1 MTELLRPT
9 QLREFRIENV
19 TFYEEQELGSGA
31 YGKVCVAKFGE
42 LPCAAKLL
50 HPILFRYSNPGSH
63 SVMVRKFDQECQ
75 LLSVVKHPCIVQYL
89 ATYVHPESG
98 QPVLLMEL
106 IDESLTKFLE
116 RSKTSIPLHVQT
128 DLTQDISLA
137 LAYLHYNEILH
148 RDLTGNNVLVVSGKH
163 AKVTDFGMLKIIDAQ
178 IENNPRLRQMTLCPG
193 CPVYM
198 PPEALK
204 NPPIYTKKLDIF
216 SLGVIIVQI
225 LTKQFPSPTVTS
237 RGGTDNEI
245 ERRRSH
251 ISTISSKHPLL
262 RIALQCL
269 KNKESHRPTSTDVCH
284 QLVDIKSS
292 ASYRERLQS
301 EMETTMQ
308 VDCLVRELQAAKEE
322 TRKLNAQLDNLRAE
336 IRQLYKIFETSSH
349 RNESCSIRRTS
360 SDGLARNGAAVM
372 SRVPS
377 NGIAFENGE
386 FKYIII
392 NMYIPSEKTCEL
404 CLY

>member
-1 MTELLRPT
+1 MTELLRPI

-19 TFYEEQELGSGA
+19 TLYEEQELGSGA
-31 YGKVCVAKFGE
+31 YGKVCIAKYGE

-50 HPILFRYSNPGSH
+50 HPILFRYSNSGAH

-89 ATYVHPESG
+89 ATYIHPDSG

-116 RSKTSIPLHVQT
+116 HSKSSVPLHVET
-128 DLTQDISLA
+128 DITHDISLA
-137 LAYLHYNEILH
+137 LAYLHSNEILH

-178 IENNPRLRQMTLCPG
+178 MENNPRLRQMTICPG

-225 LTKQFPSPTVTS
+225 LTKQFPSPTDTS

-245 ERRRSH
+245 ERRQSH
-251 ISTISSKHPLL
+251 ISTISSQHPLL
-262 RIALQCL
+262 HIALQCL
-269 KNKESHRPTSTDVCH
+269 KNKETHRPTSTDVCH
-284 QLVDIKSS
+284 QLVDIKNS
-292 ASYRERLQS
+292 ASYLESLHSETQSTMERDS
-301 EMETTMQ
+301 
-308 VDCLVRELQAAKEE
+308 LVQELQASKEE
-322 TRKLNAQLDNLRAE
+322 TRRLNTQVDYLRAE
-336 IRQLYKIFETSSH
+336 MRQLYKIIESSSLG
-349 RNESCSIRRTS
+349 NESSLVRRTP
-360 SDGLARNGAAVM
+360 SDGLTKNEEAIM
-372 SRVPS
+372 SRTPS
-377 NGIAFENGE
+377 NGENG
-386 FKYIII
+386 
-392 NMYIPSEKTCEL
+392 
-404 CLY
+404 